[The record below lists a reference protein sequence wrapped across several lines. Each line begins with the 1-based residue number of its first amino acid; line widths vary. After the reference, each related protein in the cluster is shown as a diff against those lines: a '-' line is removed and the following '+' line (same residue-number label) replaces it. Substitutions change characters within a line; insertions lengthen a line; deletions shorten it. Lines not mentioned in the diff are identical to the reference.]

1 MPQTEARPK
10 LFAFAAA
17 LLLMAGCAQPGT
29 GTTPRIPGPYDP
41 GQNAIPSSEQV
52 TTLCGKKVARALYT
66 LSDRY
71 IDVATEWERYQ
82 VYAEETETD
91 GTTAEELDGLDKR
104 HRNITTALRR
114 YRSAAPHRPRSSTS
128 TAGRQRSASSPA
140 SRAPSAAHATDSVSP
155 RTVNCAIASSPVTRP
170 TCVLSCATRP

>member
-1 MPQTEARPK
+1 MPQTGARPK
-10 LFAFAAA
+10 LFFAVA
-17 LLLMAGCAQPGT
+17 LLLTAGCAQPGA
-29 GTTPRIPGPYDP
+29 GTTARIPGPYDP
-41 GQNAIPSSEQV
+41 GQNLIPVSEQV
-52 TTLCGKKVARALYT
+52 TTLCGKKVVRALYT

-114 YRSAAPHRPRSSTS
+114 YRSAAKSL
-128 TAGRQRSASSPA
+128 RSAAAKVEGVEAAECDRSVI
-140 SRAPSAAHATDSVSP
+140 APYETEYG
-155 RTVNCAIASSPVTRP
+155 TREERIELVE
-170 TCVLSCATRP
+170 TEALRILIERGGEE

>member
-1 MPQTEARPK
+1 MFRAGIRPK

-17 LLLMAGCAQPGT
+17 LTVLAGCAQTGA
-29 GTTPRIPGPYDP
+29 GTTTRIAGPYDP
-41 GQNAIPSSEQV
+41 GQNLIPASDDV
-52 TTLCGKKVARALYT
+52 TALCGKKVARALYT

-71 IDVATEWERYQ
+71 VDVATEWERYQ

-114 YRSAAPHRPRSSTS
+114 YRSAAKSL
-128 TAGRQRSASSPA
+128 RSAAAKVEGLPA
-140 SRAPSAAHATDSVSP
+140 ADCDRSVIAPYENEYAAREERIELVETESL
-155 RTVNCAIASSPVTRP
+155 RILTERGGEE
-170 TCVLSCATRP
+170 